1 MRSERIWIAK
11 SSNNET
17 KETQTRRDHP
27 IAPNTKVPIDTI
39 MGVIFPDRL
48 ARYQQD
54 WTHGLYKTGGM
65 QSVSE
70 FASMRLL
77 CHLGGIETPDSLSG
91 QTCRSLGIRAGFG
104 AIELYFLPVV
114 ESYLSKLQRR

>member
-1 MRSERIWIAK
+1 MILGSAFVTVPSEQQKLCRAL
-11 SSNNET
+11 
-17 KETQTRRDHP
+17 Q